1 MFADLTEE
9 PSLPPCLAGGALLQL
24 QELWEGV
31 RGVAVEGLKMPP
43 RASCP
48 CLSQC
53 CWQLVL
59 LPACPHPSALYEVS

>member
-1 MFADLTEE
+1 M
-9 PSLPPCLAGGALLQL
+9 LQL

-31 RGVAVEGLKMPP
+31 RGVAIEGLKMPP